1 MPFLGLSAAPFAR
14 VGDWQAPPLSRGAP
28 RCHAHLPCL
37 LRPMLLVLCP
47 PSSGLC
53 PAPHY
58 QPAHLS
64 QTLHTSHLT
73 PRCLALALTPSQ
85 PSPAGGTM
93 RGALSR
99 GTGTAA
105 GHSPSSCCCSD
116 RALFIDFGKK
126 ASAHSGPHSRP
137 LLSAGLWSCQCPYGL
152 EQATCQSSNKDP
164 EQPIQFQCLAG
175 RGLCE
180 CEVQPLVNREGLC
193 PKT

>member
-14 VGDWQAPPLSRGAP
+14 VGDWQTPPLSRGGTQVPCTPPVSAQA
-28 RCHAHLPCL
+28 HAARALPTQLWTLPCTPL
-37 LRPMLLVLCP
+37 PACP
-47 PSSGLC
+47 SVSNPSYLPSDPEVPCLC
-53 PAPHY
+53 PAPFS
-58 QPAHLS
+58 ALS
-64 QTLHTSHLT
+64 GW
-73 PRCLALALTPSQ
+73 C
-85 PSPAGGTM
+85 TM

-126 ASAHSGPHSRP
+126 ASAHSGPHSCP

-164 EQPIQFQCLAG
+164 EQPLQFQCLAG